1 MVNTKRV
8 YEIILFC
15 FVIFLFILLIDFLKE
30 AQKIQN
36 SHIGKKVIVNCDT
49 LVVTGHSYRGYELS
63 NGVSCDFEYLKQ
75 FMIYG
80 E

>member
-1 MVNTKRV
+1 MVNMNRV

-15 FVIFLFILLIDFLKE
+15 FVVFLFILLIDFLKE

-49 LVVTGHSYRGYELS
+49 LVITGYSYKDMNYQMEQLA
-63 NGVSCDFEYLKQ
+63 
-75 FMIYG
+75 I
-80 E
+80 